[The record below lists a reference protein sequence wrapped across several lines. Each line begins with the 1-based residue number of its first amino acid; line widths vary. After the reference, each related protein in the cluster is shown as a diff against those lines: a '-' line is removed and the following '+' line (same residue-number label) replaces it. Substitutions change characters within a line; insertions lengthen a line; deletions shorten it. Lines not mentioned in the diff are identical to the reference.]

1 MRFDYEGY
9 DRSGALVSG
18 TVEALSRR
26 AALATLEGSNILV
39 RKLEIAANDQ
49 AVNTSFSFAVS
60 NRVSLNDLEFLTAE
74 LSLLLDGGVRIDR
87 AIRMLSGSGKSRA
100 VSHLLARISS
110 SLKQGKQLSDC
121 LAEHPDVFD
130 SLYINLVRLGE
141 AGGKLPAVFRELA
154 KDLAFRKDLKQKII
168 SAAVYPMVV
177 LMVCVLSVVF
187 ILNFVVPSLEGLFAD
202 ASNIPWYTEL
212 LLDTSRFF
220 RQWQWALGFA
230 LMLTAAL
237 VWRYRRSPS
246 LIDQREK
253 LLISTPGLRDA
264 LLMVERIRF
273 AGGLSM
279 MLEAGMPIDRALGL
293 SADNVGNSI
302 IRKQLKSAIAFV
314 KRGEQVSSS
323 LRKTKLFPDYFAS
336 LLEVGEETGQLA
348 SSLSNI
354 AERTRSEFAAW
365 ALRLTTLLEPLLIL
379 VMGLIVGGVV
389 VIMMLSITSIGDVG
403 L

>member
-1 MRFDYEGY
+1 
-9 DRSGALVSG
+9 
-18 TVEALSRR
+18 
-26 AALATLEGSNILV
+26 
-39 RKLEIAANDQ
+39 
-49 AVNTSFSFAVS
+49 
-60 NRVSLNDLEFLTAE
+60 
-74 LSLLLDGGVRIDR
+74 
-87 AIRMLSGSGKSRA
+87 
-100 VSHLLARISS
+100 
-110 SLKQGKQLSDC
+110 
-121 LAEHPDVFD
+121 
-130 SLYINLVRLGE
+130 LYINLVRLGE

-202 ASNIPWYTEL
+202 ASSIPWYTEL

-220 RQWQWALGFA
+220 RQWQWALVLA
-230 LMLTAAL
+230 VVLAAVL
-237 VWRYRRSPS
+237 AWRYRRSPS
-246 LIDQREK
+246 LVDQREK

-302 IRKQLKSAIAFV
+302 LRKQLKSAIAFV

>member
-9 DRSGALVSG
+9 DRTGAVVSG
-18 TVEALSRR
+18 TVEAASRGE
-26 AALATLEGSNILV
+26 ALVSLEEAHVLV
-39 RKLEIAANDQ
+39 RKLTATEAN
-49 AVNTSFSFAVS
+49 TGLSFQLDFSS
-60 NRVSLNDLEFLTAE
+60 PDRVGLSELEFLTAE

-87 AIRMLSGSGKSRA
+87 AIRMLSGSGKSRGVA
-100 VSHLLARISS
+100 SLLARVSS

-121 LAEHPDVFD
+121 LAEHPQVFD
-130 SLYINLVRLGE
+130 PLYINLIRLGE

-154 KDLAFRKDLKQKII
+154 KDLAFRKELRQKII
-168 SAAVYPMVV
+168 SASVYPMVV
-177 LMVCVLSVVF
+177 LSVCLLSVVF

-202 ASNIPWYTEL
+202 ATSIPWYTEM

-220 RQWQWALGFA
+220 REWQWAIGLVLLGMSFLA
-230 LMLTAAL
+230 
-237 VWRYRRSPS
+237 WRYRGSAS
-246 LIDQREK
+246 FVDQKEK
-253 LLISTPGLRDA
+253 LLMTTPGVRDA
-264 LLMVERIRF
+264 VLMVERIRF

-293 SADNVGNSI
+293 SSDNVSNSI
-302 IRKQLKSAIAFV
+302 LRKQLKSAIGLV
-314 KRGEQVSSS
+314 KRGEQVSAS
-323 LRKTKLFPDYFAS
+323 LRTTKLFPDYFAS

-348 SSLSNI
+348 SSLANI
-354 AERTRSEFAAW
+354 ADRTRSEFSAW

-379 VMGLIVGGVV
+379 IMGLIVGGVV